1 MVHIGIA
8 GLFAA
13 LSIIPYIAVWAM
25 PHTSADLL
33 LCCMIIIGFAT
44 IAVVQKAHGL
54 LLSTKP
60 KHLSQN
66 LCDGCRGR
74 IKRRSRE

>member
-44 IAVVQKAHGL
+44 IAVVQEAHGL